1 MSDIK
6 TIDPRG
12 LEHHDRE
19 ALIFPSIEELARDE
33 TLRIIME
40 FNPVP
45 LVYLLEARNEFDIR
59 FEKEGPTEWIL
70 AIKRIVENKDRKAR
84 LKTMLKEFQKG
95 M

>member
-1 MSDIK
+1 MSGIK

-12 LEHHDRE
+12 LEHHARE
-19 ALIFPSIEELARDE
+19 ALIFPNIEELAQDE

-70 AIKRIVENKDRKAR
+70 AIKRMS
-84 LKTMLKEFQKG
+84 KTKTAKRS
-95 M
+95 